1 MNTAHSTTMSRMFQH
16 ISEQPLCAHFLRRA
30 FSVLMAALSVAF
42 VAYGEDTEDLNILIA
57 TALGVGFT
65 VLLGTGLM
73 VLTFLSSR
81 SGHDDEA
88 GRKRTDKE

>member
-1 MNTAHSTTMSRMFQH
+1 MPRPDPIPSPRKS
-16 ISEQPLCAHFLRRA
+16 LVDDFLRIA
-30 FSVLMAALSVAF
+30 KWLVLFSVLTAALAVAF
-42 VAYGEDTEDLNILIA
+42 VAYGEDTEDLNILVA

-81 SGHDDEA
+81 SGHDEEA

>member
-1 MNTAHSTTMSRMFQH
+1 MPRPDSIPNPRK
-16 ISEQPLCAHFLRRA
+16 PLVDDFLRIA
-30 FSVLMAALSVAF
+30 KWLVLFSVLMAALAVAF

>member
-1 MNTAHSTTMSRMFQH
+1 MPRPDPIPSPRKSLVDR
-16 ISEQPLCAHFLRRA
+16 FLEIA
-30 FSVLMAALSVAF
+30 KWLVLFSVLVAAIAVAF
-42 VAYGEDTEDLNILIA
+42 VAYGEGTEDLNVLIA

-88 GRKRTDKE
+88 GRKRTEEKE

>member
-1 MNTAHSTTMSRMFQH
+1 MPRPDPIPSPRKS
-16 ISEQPLCAHFLRRA
+16 LVDDFLRIA
-30 FSVLMAALSVAF
+30 KWLVLFSVLTAALAVAF
-42 VAYGEDTEDLNILIA
+42 VAYGEDMEDLNILVA

-81 SGHDDEA
+81 SGHDEEA

>member
-1 MNTAHSTTMSRMFQH
+1 MPRPDPVPSPRKS
-16 ISEQPLCAHFLRRA
+16 LVDDFLRIA
-30 FSVLMAALSVAF
+30 KWLVLFSVLMAALSVAF

>member
-1 MNTAHSTTMSRMFQH
+1 MPRPDPVPSPRKSLV
-16 ISEQPLCAHFLRRA
+16 EDFLRIARWLA
-30 FSVLMAALSVAF
+30 LFSIVMAALAVAF
-42 VAYGEDTEDLNILIA
+42 VAYGEGTEDLNVLVA

-88 GRKRTDKE
+88 GRKQDNKDKE

>member
-1 MNTAHSTTMSRMFQH
+1 MPRPDPIPSPRKS
-16 ISEQPLCAHFLRRA
+16 LVDDFLRIA
-30 FSVLMAALSVAF
+30 KWLVLFSVLMAALAVAF
-42 VAYGEDTEDLNILIA
+42 VAYGEDTEDLNILVA

-81 SGHDDEA
+81 SGHDEEA

>member
-1 MNTAHSTTMSRMFQH
+1 MPRPDPIPNPRK
-16 ISEQPLCAHFLRRA
+16 PLVDDFLRIA
-30 FSVLMAALSVAF
+30 KWLVLFSVLMAALAVAF